1 MRVALCIDDK
11 NGMLFNHRRQ
21 SRDRVLIAD
30 LLASV
35 GEGRLY
41 ITPFSQKLLEPYG
54 VELTVSEN
62 MLCEAEKDDLCFVE
76 DLPLSGV
83 AHKIDELIIYRWNR
97 VYPADVYFDVDIE
110 KESFRLTETVDFE
123 GSSHEKITKETY
135 RK

>member
-30 LLASV
+30 LLESV

-41 ITPFSQKLLEPYG
+41 IGPFSQKLMESYG
-54 VELTVSEN
+54 VETTVSEN
-62 MLCEAEKDDLCFVE
+62 MLCEAGESDLCFVE
-76 DLPLSGV
+76 DMPLSDV
-83 AHKIDELIIYRWNR
+83 AHRIDELIIYRWNR
-97 VYPADVYFDVDIE
+97 VYPADVYLDIDIE
-110 KESFRLTETVDFE
+110 REGFRLTDTVEFE

-135 RK
+135 RR